1 MIKSCISFF
10 LITLISCNNKSAE
23 KEEEENTEF
32 FPVISFLKSQTAN
45 VDTSLYNIIKIVTA
59 HNASDTVHLKRE
71 QFRDYAKEFLTL
83 PDLSGK
89 NLKKKY
95 TETKMYD
102 EELKAVILNYSPKKG
117 EGEIRRQ
124 EVLITP
130 NELTGDEVKSIF
142 IDRLLDS
149 KDSTVQKRMTWNVNK
164 DFQIITIITKPDG
177 SERVESLKV
186 IWNNF
191 SFGG

>member
-1 MIKSCISFF
+1 MIKSCIPFF
-10 LITLISCNNKSAE
+10 FIILISCNNTSAE
-23 KEEEENTEF
+23 KEEENTEF
-32 FPVISFLKSQTAN
+32 FPVISFLKSQAAH

-59 HNASDTVHLKRE
+59 NNVSDTVYLKRE
-71 QFRDYAKEFLTL
+71 QFRDNAKEFLTL

-95 TETKMYD
+95 IETEMYD

-164 DFQIITIITKPDG
+164 DFQIITIISKPDG
-177 SERVESLKV
+177 SERVETLKV

>member
-10 LITLISCNNKSAE
+10 FIILISCNNKSAE
-23 KEEEENTEF
+23 KEEENTEF
-32 FPVISFLKSQTAN
+32 FPVISFLKSQTAH

-59 HNASDTVHLKRE
+59 NNVSDTVYLKRE
-71 QFRDYAKEFLTL
+71 QFRDNAKEFLTL

-95 TETKMYD
+95 TETEMYD
-102 EELKAVILNYSPKKG
+102 EELKAVILNYSPNKG

-130 NELTGDEVKSIF
+130 NEHTGDEVKSIF

-164 DFQIITIITKPDG
+164 DFQIITIISKPDG
-177 SERVESLKV
+177 SERVETLKV

>member
-1 MIKSCISFF
+1 MIKSCIPFF
-10 LITLISCNNKSAE
+10 FIILISCNNKTAE
-23 KEEEENTEF
+23 KEEENTEF
-32 FPVISFLKSQTAN
+32 FPVISFLKSQTAH

-59 HNASDTVHLKRE
+59 NNVSDTVYLKRE
-71 QFRDYAKEFLTL
+71 QFRDNAKEFLTL

-95 TETKMYD
+95 TETEMYD

-130 NELTGDEVKSIF
+130 NEHTGDEVKSIF

-164 DFQIITIITKPDG
+164 DFQIITIISKPDG
-177 SERVESLKV
+177 SERVETLKV